1 MSDQIKL
8 DAAPAATDAA
18 QTETKQEAKPQPQ
31 PQGEQP
37 KSDAP
42 PPKVFAGKY
51 QSRGDLT
58 KAIVNAGDKLGIAG
72 LTPDSLS
79 DAAAE
84 SLYAALQRQISS
96 AKPKEGSEPKGE
108 AKPEQKAEAK
118 PADPLLPKSD
128 DIRLADP
135 ASEVKTAKKTAAE
148 QMEAFIAK
156 SGLDAEIVQAH
167 YEKYKTF
174 PKSMLAAAKEQHGW
188 DESDLT
194 LRADIWVTQQAAQ
207 KAAIEAERT
216 ARTNKI
222 AEVFG
227 GSQQWED
234 AKKRAGTLL
243 SDGERRL
250 MELGLNASDEAVRL
264 ATAQQ
269 LRTLLDRK
277 GDRDTG
283 TRVTA
288 TSRMATGNNEY
299 SDEVVNGYRAKMQA
313 GTLPPDQIAKAM
325 EAIRKN
331 AEGKFCK

>member
-8 DAAPAATDAA
+8 DAAPAAADAA
-18 QTETKQEAKPQPQ
+18 QAENKQEVKPQGQPQ

-37 KSDAP
+37 KNDAP

-51 QSRGDLT
+51 QSRADLT

-108 AKPEQKAEAK
+108 AKPEPKAEAK

-207 KAAIEAERT
+207 KAAIQAERT
-216 ARTNKI
+216 ARVNKI

-227 GSQQWED
+227 GPDKWED
-234 AKKRAGTLL
+234 AQKRAGTLL
-243 SDGERRL
+243 SEGERRL

-277 GDRDTG
+277 GDRDSG
-283 TRVTA
+283 TSVKSQTRAATDTKPTTKDTTAMLLSMARNGVT
-288 TSRMATGNNEY
+288 NPNEVAQFF
-299 SDEVVNGYRAKMQA
+299 E
-313 GTLPPDQIAKAM
+313 
-325 EAIRKN
+325 N
-331 AEGKFCK
+331 APRRI